1 MISRVSKRHEITFC
15 YPSRRENIVR
25 ETFFRGKLHTHT
37 RCARYTGKL
46 KLLWLKCSALHE
58 NYVTVTPNAKCRITI
73 NAIILP
79 ICEISWIFNVYILF
93 PFFFFF
99 FLMRVFTYTR
109 IQDAKRIFISFLA
122 MMIHR
127 WRMYQLGKNP
137 ILVRNIPN
145 LIVKS
150 WNFFRLFIHFRVDDW
165 CITFTFICFCPNAK
179 RPRYVSVVNS
189 WTALLK

>member
-58 NYVTVTPNAKCRITI
+58 NYVTVTPDAKCRITI

-99 FLMRVFTYTR
+99 FNACIYVYAYSRYEMNFYF
-109 IQDAKRIFISFLA
+109 IFDYDDSS
-122 MMIHR
+122 
-127 WRMYQLGKNP
+127 
-137 ILVRNIPN
+137 
-145 LIVKS
+145 VK
-150 WNFFRLFIHFRVDDW
+150 D
-165 CITFTFICFCPNAK
+165 
-179 RPRYVSVVNS
+179 VSAWKKSNS
-189 WTALLK
+189 GT